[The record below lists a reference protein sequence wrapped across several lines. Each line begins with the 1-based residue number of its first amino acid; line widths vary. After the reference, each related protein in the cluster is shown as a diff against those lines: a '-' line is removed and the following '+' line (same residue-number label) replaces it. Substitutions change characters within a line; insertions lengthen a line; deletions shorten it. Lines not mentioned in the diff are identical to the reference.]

1 MELETSA
8 TTLRIMTTTMVW
20 PMILPTAL
28 SRVRVMDQMTTTA
41 VDTEGMEAMAV
52 VVKVEAM
59 AKEETVVMAVMFP
72 P

>member
-1 MELETSA
+1 
-8 TTLRIMTTTMVW
+8 
-20 PMILPTAL
+20 MILPTAL
-28 SRVRVMDQMTTTA
+28 SRVRVMDRMTTAA

-59 AKEETVVMAVMFP
+59 VMAVMFP